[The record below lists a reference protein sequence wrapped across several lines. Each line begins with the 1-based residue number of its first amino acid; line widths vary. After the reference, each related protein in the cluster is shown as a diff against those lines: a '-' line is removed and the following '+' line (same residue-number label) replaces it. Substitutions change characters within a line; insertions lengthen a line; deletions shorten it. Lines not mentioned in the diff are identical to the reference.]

1 MTEKLYETNSH
12 MDKFNAT
19 VLSCEKSNNGYM
31 VVLDKTA
38 FFPEGGGQSADTG
51 YLDKAAVTDVQIKNG
66 IIVHYTDLPLT
77 TGTSVNG
84 RIDWKQRFIRM
95 QNHSGEHIV
104 SGIIHKKYGFNNVG
118 FHMGNEDIT
127 LDIDGV
133 LDREQLDEIEYEA
146 NLAVSK
152 NIIVKAE
159 YPSPEKLSALD
170 YRSKLDITENVRI
183 VTIDGYDMCACC
195 APHVKATGEIGI
207 IKLLDFI
214 HYKNGL
220 RIHMLCGF
228 SALADYKT
236 KYRNNLEISNMLSS
250 KRDETANAVARLL
263 DENAKLKQEI
273 HSLKKNYIK
282 YKCTCIEPTDN
293 NICVFEENMD
303 MNTLREY
310 ANEIIQKCGNICA
323 AFSGN
328 DKDGYIYVILS
339 RSIPLRA
346 LSKAINSAISGRG
359 GGRDDILQGQSHAKR
374 ADIEK
379 YFSNLKII

>member
-66 IIVHYTDLPLT
+66 IIIHYTDLPLT

-152 NIIVKAE
+152 NIIVKTE

-170 YRSKLDITENVRI
+170 YRSKLDIAENVRI

-282 YKCTCIEPTDN
+282 YKCACIEPTDN

>member
-51 YLDKAAVTDVQIKNG
+51 YSDKAAVTDVQIKNG
-66 IIVHYTDLPLT
+66 IIIHYTDLPLT

-152 NIIVKAE
+152 NIIVKTE

-282 YKCTCIEPTDN
+282 YKCACIEPTDN

-339 RSIPLRA
+339 RSFPLRA

-379 YFSNLKII
+379 YFSDLKII

>member
-1 MTEKLYETNSH
+1 MTEKLYEINSH

-19 VLSCEKSNNGYM
+19 VLSCEKPNNGYM

-38 FFPEGGGQSADTG
+38 FFPEGGGQNADTG

-77 TGTSVNG
+77 VGTSVNG

-152 NIIVKAE
+152 NIIVKTE

-282 YKCTCIEPTDN
+282 YKCACIEPTDN

-379 YFSNLKII
+379 YFSDLKII

>member
-1 MTEKLYETNSH
+1 MTEKLYEINSH

-38 FFPEGGGQSADTG
+38 FFPEGGGQNADTG

-152 NIIVKAE
+152 NIIVKTE

-170 YRSKLDITENVRI
+170 YRSKLDIAENVRI

-282 YKCTCIEPTDN
+282 YKCACIEPTDN

-339 RSIPLRA
+339 RSIPLRT
-346 LSKAINSAISGRG
+346 LSKSINSAINGRG
-359 GGRDDILQGQSHAKR
+359 GGRDNILQGQSHAKR

>member
-66 IIVHYTDLPLT
+66 IIIHYTDLPLT

-84 RIDWKQRFIRM
+84 RIDWKQRFMRM

-152 NIIVKAE
+152 NIIVKTE

-282 YKCTCIEPTDN
+282 YKCACIEPTDN

>member
-31 VVLDKTA
+31 IVLDKTA

-152 NIIVKAE
+152 NIIVKTE

-170 YRSKLDITENVRI
+170 YRSKLDIAENVRI

-379 YFSNLKII
+379 YFSDLKII

>member
-1 MTEKLYETNSH
+1 MTEKLYEINSH

-379 YFSNLKII
+379 YFSDLKII

>member
-31 VVLDKTA
+31 IVLDKTA

-152 NIIVKAE
+152 NIIVKTE

-170 YRSKLDITENVRI
+170 YRSKLDIAENVRI

-282 YKCTCIEPTDN
+282 YKCACIEPTDN

-339 RSIPLRA
+339 RSIPLRT
-346 LSKAINSAISGRG
+346 LSKSINSAINGRG
-359 GGRDDILQGQSHAKR
+359 GGRDNILQGQSHAKR

>member
-12 MDKFNAT
+12 MDKFNST

-31 VVLDKTA
+31 IVLDKTA

-152 NIIVKAE
+152 NIIVKTE

-282 YKCTCIEPTDN
+282 YKCACIEPTDN

-379 YFSNLKII
+379 YFSDLKII

>member
-66 IIVHYTDLPLT
+66 IIIHYTDLPLT

-379 YFSNLKII
+379 YFSDLKII

>member
-66 IIVHYTDLPLT
+66 IIIHYTDLPLT

-152 NIIVKAE
+152 NIIVKTE

-379 YFSNLKII
+379 YFSDLKII

>member
-1 MTEKLYETNSH
+1 MTEKLYEINSH

-19 VLSCEKSNNGYM
+19 VLSCEKPNNGYM

-38 FFPEGGGQSADTG
+38 FFPEGGGQNADTG

-77 TGTSVNG
+77 VGTSVNG

-152 NIIVKAE
+152 NIIVKTE
-159 YPSPEKLSALD
+159 YPSPKKLSALD

-282 YKCTCIEPTDN
+282 YKCACIEPTDN

-379 YFSNLKII
+379 YFSDLKII

>member
-38 FFPEGGGQSADTG
+38 FFPEGGGQNADTG

-77 TGTSVNG
+77 VGTSVNG

-152 NIIVKAE
+152 NIIVKTE

-282 YKCTCIEPTDN
+282 YKCACIEPTDN

-379 YFSNLKII
+379 YFSDLKII

>member
-152 NIIVKAE
+152 NIIVKTE

-282 YKCTCIEPTDN
+282 YKCACIEPTDN

-379 YFSNLKII
+379 YFSDLKII

>member
-1 MTEKLYETNSH
+1 MTEKLYEINSH

-77 TGTSVNG
+77 TGTPVNG

-379 YFSNLKII
+379 YFSDLKII

>member
-66 IIVHYTDLPLT
+66 IIIHYTDLPLT

-127 LDIDGV
+127 LDIDGA

-152 NIIVKAE
+152 NIIVKTE

-282 YKCTCIEPTDN
+282 YKCACIEPTDN

-379 YFSNLKII
+379 YFSDLKII

>member
-77 TGTSVNG
+77 TGTPVNG

-379 YFSNLKII
+379 YFSDLKII

>member
-31 VVLDKTA
+31 IVLDKTA

-152 NIIVKAE
+152 NIIVKTE

-170 YRSKLDITENVRI
+170 YRSKLDIAENVRI

-282 YKCTCIEPTDN
+282 YKCACIEPTDN

-379 YFSNLKII
+379 YFSDLKII

>member
-31 VVLDKTA
+31 IVLDKTA

-66 IIVHYTDLPLT
+66 IIIHYTDLPLT

-152 NIIVKAE
+152 NIIVKTE

-282 YKCTCIEPTDN
+282 YKCACIEPTDN

-379 YFSNLKII
+379 YFSDLKII

>member
-1 MTEKLYETNSH
+1 MTEKLYEINSH

-19 VLSCEKSNNGYM
+19 VLSCEKPNNGYM

-38 FFPEGGGQSADTG
+38 FFPEGGGQNADTG

-77 TGTSVNG
+77 VGTSVNG

-152 NIIVKAE
+152 NIIVKTE
-159 YPSPEKLSALD
+159 YPSPKKLSALD

-379 YFSNLKII
+379 YFSDLKII

>member
-66 IIVHYTDLPLT
+66 IIIHYTDLPLT

-152 NIIVKAE
+152 NIIVKTE

-282 YKCTCIEPTDN
+282 YKCACIEPTDN

-379 YFSNLKII
+379 YFSDLKII